1 LPPRFV
7 SDIGRTAV
15 SHCPLNANI
24 NLPICQGWANIGW
37 DLWGEN
43 YLSRRSTGSLLQVR
57 GLTVRYT
64 SADGNDISAVTGAS
78 FEIGSG
84 ETVGLLGESGCG
96 KTTLALALLR
106 LLPPS
111 GRIVTGSVLFHGRAI
126 LGLCENELQSLR
138 GADISIVFQEPQIAL
153 NPVMRVG
160 EQIAE
165 VIRAHRPWRP
175 RRCREE
181 AQAVL
186 DKLHFLDPSR
196 IYSAYPHQLSG
207 GECQRAVIAQ
217 AIACG
222 PALVIA
228 DEPVTALDPTVQ
240 ADVLGVLKD
249 LRARLQIAFLI
260 ISHNPAVLAATVD
273 RVLVMYA
280 GRVIEEAAADH
291 IFRFPLHP
299 YTRDLLRCLPEF
311 PARLDPGKPRPL
323 PSIPGSPPD
332 LGHLARGCAF
342 EPRCPDKMEICR
354 TREPEEVQP
363 ERTQR
368 VRCFKYGG

>member
-1 LPPRFV
+1 M
-7 SDIGRTAV
+7 TKA
-15 SHCPLNANI
+15 
-24 NLPICQGWANIGW
+24 
-37 DLWGEN
+37 
-43 YLSRRSTGSLLQVR
+43 LLQIR

-64 SADGNDISAVTGAS
+64 SADGNETSAVTGAS
-78 FEIGSG
+78 LDIASG
-84 ETVGLLGESGCG
+84 EIVGLLGESGCG

-106 LLPPS
+106 LLPAS
-111 GRIVTGSVLFHGRAI
+111 GGIVAGSVLFRGREI
-126 LGLCENELQSLR
+126 LGLGESELQKLR
-138 GADISIVFQEPQIAL
+138 GAAISIIFQEPQIAL

-165 VIRAHRPWRP
+165 VIRAHRPWNH

-181 AQAVL
+181 ARAAL
-186 DKLHFLDPSR
+186 DQFHFSDPSR

-217 AIACG
+217 AIACR

-228 DEPVTALDPTVQ
+228 DEPVAALDPTIR
-240 ADVLGVLKD
+240 ADILGILKD
-249 LRARLQIAFLI
+249 LKARHQIAFLI
-260 ISHNPAVLAATVD
+260 ISHNPAILAAMAD

-280 GRVIEEAAADH
+280 GRVIEEGEGAH
-291 IFRFPLHP
+291 ILRLPLHP
-299 YTRDLLRCLPEF
+299 YTRDLLRCLPQF
-311 PARLDPGKPRPL
+311 PAPLDRVKPRAL

-332 LGHLARGCAF
+332 LGRLAPGCAF

-354 TREPEEVQP
+354 TREPDEVQP